1 MQRSI
6 TNKKSIAPLVYIVL
20 FAVYESLS
28 SIYLFLPPLLG
39 VLFVL
44 FVDALE
50 REDTIAVM
58 VVAFCLVL
66 FEADKGYTL
75 FTSII
80 YFIIVYK
87 FIMPRLIQSTS
98 CYSCIK
104 ISYIV
109 LAYLG
114 FFLFNYILSKIFL
127 SPMPTMNYYI
137 IYYIVIE
144 FLIVS
149 VL

>member
-6 TNKKSIAPLVYIVL
+6 TNKKSLAPLVYIVL
-20 FAVYESLS
+20 FAIYESLS

-44 FVDALE
+44 FVQALE
-50 REDTIAVM
+50 KEDAISVM
-58 VVAFCLVL
+58 VIAFCLVL

-104 ISYIV
+104 ISYVI

-114 FFLFNYILSKIFL
+114 FFVFNYLLSKIFL

-137 IYYIVIE
+137 IYYIIIE

-149 VL
+149 IL

>member
-6 TNKKSIAPLVYIVL
+6 TNKKSIAPLIYIVL
-20 FAVYESLS
+20 FAIYESLS

-50 REDTIAVM
+50 REDTVSVM
-58 VVAFCLVL
+58 VVSFCLVL
-66 FEADKGYTL
+66 FEADKGYIL

-80 YFIIVYK
+80 YFILVYK

-104 ISYIV
+104 ISYVV

-114 FFLFNYILSKIFL
+114 FFVFNYILSKIFL
-127 SPMPTMNYYI
+127 SPMPTMSYYI
-137 IYYIVIE
+137 IYYIIIE

-149 VL
+149 IL